1 MKTYEVKR
9 VLNYSDS
16 KIFDLVNDV
25 EEYPKFLPWCK
36 SASVYNKLK
45 SEFYSDI
52 TIGFNLI
59 NETFTSRVVFIRPK
73 KIISTATKGPFKQM
87 VNQWNINF
95 INNTSCE
102 VILKIQ
108 YEFNSV
114 FMEKILGNVFESA
127 TKKMISAFENRARQ
141 LFDTN

>member
-1 MKTYEVKR
+1 
-9 VLNYSDS
+9 
-16 KIFDLVNDV
+16 
-25 EEYPKFLPWCK
+25 
-36 SASVYNKLK
+36 
-45 SEFYSDI
+45 
-52 TIGFNLI
+52 
-59 NETFTSRVVFIRPK
+59 
-73 KIISTATKGPFKQM
+73 M